1 MRASAALPEGPGS
14 GETVRAAVAAALG
27 AYGSAGGPDSARW
40 VLTLAS
46 APLAGGSASA
56 REGGAMALAALARH
70 GATALDAAGLSGQ
83 AAEASVR
90 YAREPL
96 HECRVAAGRAAARLA
111 AAGGGSAVA
120 PVFQALLGPDQS
132 GEVQRQA
139 LVALRRLSV
148 SAGAAALSPHLPVVL
163 PCVASLLQRDPNSQ
177 LRAAADAALKHVLG
191 LAGGDAPA
199 LDAATASVTAVGGT
213 ARSYLTDSY
222 LRRLAKL
229 AEDDWEDPEDY

>member
-1 MRASAALPEGPGS
+1 MRAAAALPEGPGS
-14 GETVRAAVAAALG
+14 GEVVRSAVAAALG
-27 AYGSAGGPDSARW
+27 AYGSAGGPDGARR
-40 VLTLAS
+40 VLAVATG
-46 APLAGGSASA
+46 PLGGGGSGA
-56 REGGAMALAALARH
+56 REGGAMALAALARY
-70 GATALDAAGLSGQ
+70 GASSLGAAGLSGD
-83 AAEASVR
+83 AADAAVR

-111 AAGGGSAVA
+111 AAGVGSGVA

-139 LVALRRLSV
+139 LVALRRLALAV
-148 SAGAAALSPHLPVVL
+148 GAAALSPHLPALL
-163 PCVASLLQRDPNSQ
+163 PSIAALLQRDPNSQ
-177 LRAAADAALKHVLG
+177 LRSAAEAALKHSLG
-191 LAGGDAPA
+191 LGSSDAPA
-199 LDAATASVTAVGGT
+199 LDAATAAVVAVGGT